1 MGKNLH
7 AKSFDKDTLTKLAIF
22 EEYAKA
28 WIPTFVMSGHPVI
41 CLFDFFAGTGYDKA
55 GQKGSPVRIL
65 DQIKNQMGNIFT
77 KKTKIILYLNEFDG
91 EKFEN
96 LKAACEQY
104 LKDNKNLKSFLKI
117 EYSNRD
123 FEPLFFELLSEIKKH
138 PSLVYLDQNGVKYLS
153 DKYLLELERM
163 QQTDFLYF
171 ISSSYVPR
179 FKETQQFKAHLN
191 KIDTSASKQN
201 PKNIH
206 RIITEE
212 IKNKLSIKTKL
223 KLYPF
228 SLKKGSNIYGI
239 IFGASH
245 VLAVDKFLSLAWKMN
260 PMNGEANFDIDED
273 IKKANYDLFEVSL
286 KKTKLQIF
294 EEQVMDKILKKEITN
309 NFDLYHFT
317 LEQGHIGKHASD
329 CLKKMKKDGKIDY
342 ESTSPLVTYDNV
354 YKNKKHL
361 EYKVLTK

>member
-1 MGKNLH
+1 MRKNLH
-7 AKSFDKDTLTKLAIF
+7 AKPFDKDTLTKLAIF

-55 GQKGSPVRIL
+55 KQKGSPIRIL
-65 DQIKNQMGNIFT
+65 DQIKNQTENIFN
-77 KKTKIILYLNEFDG
+77 KNVKIILFINELDE
-91 EKFEN
+91 EKYN
-96 LKAACEQY
+96 LLKNACEQY
-104 LKDNKNLKSFLKI
+104 LDDNKNLKHHVEIKYYNS
-117 EYSNRD
+117 D
-123 FEPLFFELLSEIKKH
+123 FETLFFELLPEIKKH

-163 QQTDFLYF
+163 KQTDFLYF
-171 ISSSYVPR
+171 VSSSYFSR
-179 FKETQQFKAHLN
+179 FNDENGFKELN
-191 KIDTSASKQN
+191 IDISAEN
-201 PKNIH
+201 NRNNIH
-206 RIITEE
+206 KIITERL
-212 IKNKLSIKTKL
+212 KNKLPVKTKL

-245 VLAVDKFLSLAWKMN
+245 VSAVDKFLSLAWKMN

-286 KKTKLQIF
+286 KKTKLQVF
-294 EEQVMDKILKKEITN
+294 EEQVMNKILNKEITN
-309 NFDLYHFT
+309 NFDLYHYT
-317 LEQGHIGKHASD
+317 LEQGHIGKHAAD

-342 ESTSPLVTYDNV
+342 EGTYPLVTYDNV